1 MALEKLAFG
10 GEEFK
15 YDTLA
20 GIASRFAIGTRDI
33 ADVKGSTASS
43 LLAEPKPAA
52 VPAPPIL
59 PSETAAQA
67 QVMLE
72 ENLFMCVLRVMSQFC
87 TKVQVP
93 ATGRGS

>member
-20 GIASRFAIGTRDI
+20 GIASRFAIGNRDI
-33 ADVKGSTASS
+33 ADVKGLTASS
-43 LLAEPKPAA
+43 LFAEPKSAA
-52 VPAPPIL
+52 VPVPSIL
-59 PSETAAQA
+59 PSETAVQD
-67 QVMLE
+67 QVMLGK
-72 ENLFMCVLRVMSQFC
+72 NLSMCVLRIKSQSC
-87 TKVQVP
+87 AKVQVP

>member
-20 GIASRFAIGTRDI
+20 GIASRFAIGNRDI
-33 ADVKGSTASS
+33 ADVKGLTASS
-43 LLAEPKPAA
+43 LFAEPQSAA
-52 VPAPPIL
+52 VPVPSVL

-67 QVMLE
+67 QVMLG
-72 ENLFMCVLRVMSQFC
+72 ENLSMCLLRIDSQFC

-93 ATGRGS
+93 ATGKGS

>member
-20 GIASRFAIGTRDI
+20 GTASRFAIGNRDI
-33 ADVKGSTASS
+33 ADVKGLTASS
-43 LLAEPKPAA
+43 LFAEPKPAA
-52 VPAPPIL
+52 VPVPSIL

-67 QVMLE
+67 QVMLR
-72 ENLFMCVLRVMSQFC
+72 ENLSMCLLRIKSRFC
-87 TKVQVP
+87 IKVQVP
-93 ATGRGS
+93 ATGKGS